1 MTTRHELPTH
11 LAVEDRVVAG
21 LSMRQL
27 LLLVSGACGAY
38 ALWLQLAALPISLRA
53 CLVVLNLAASLVF
66 ALWRPGGRSF
76 EHWALVVLRY
86 ACVPRVAIWRPVGP
100 AHTTPGPALRWTDF
114 APPVV
119 WAEQPS
125 TATEATP

>member
-27 LLLVSGACGAY
+27 LLLVSRACGAY

-53 CLVVLNLAASLVF
+53 ALVVLNLAASLIF

-86 ACVPRVAIWRPVGP
+86 ACVPHVAIWRPVGP
-100 AHTTPGPALRWTDF
+100 ASATPGLAPRWTDF

-119 WAEQPS
+119 WAQQPS
-125 TATEATP
+125 AATEAAP

>member
-38 ALWLQLAALPISLRA
+38 ALWLQLAALPVGVRA
-53 CLVVLNLAASLVF
+53 ALVVLNLAASLVF

-100 AHTTPGPALRWTDF
+100 GITTPGPAPRWTDF

-119 WAEQPS
+119 WAEQHSAP
-125 TATEATP
+125 EAAP